1 MIQIVSEIEGGIT
14 AADVVGK
21 IVFRSLGTPC
31 ASFCEPRMAGKG
43 ANDYLNVSHLTV
55 NYLAI
60 FKTAEGSAY
69 VTGDLS
75 DVVGDMPLTWVGCF
89 CDTVDEANWILK
101 KSKENMARY
110 DAVMEALGIE
120 MQEARSALHGL
131 SVEINPLYRPFG
143 IEAEAV

>member
-14 AADVVGK
+14 VADVEGK
-21 IVFRSLGTPC
+21 IVFRSYGTPY
-31 ASFCEPRMAGKG
+31 AFFCEPRMAAKG

-55 NYLAI
+55 NYLTI
-60 FKTAEGSAY
+60 LKTEEGSAY

-101 KSKENMARY
+101 KSKENLARY
-110 DAVMEALGIE
+110 DAVMKDLDLE
-120 MQEARSALHGL
+120 MQEARSGLHGL

-143 IEAEAV
+143 VEAEAV